1 MGAILP
7 YFQWPETSPEV
18 KYQISRVDYEES
30 ELLLW
35 WCLLIYVKLFSCE
48 VSELSNRFQMSNSLL
63 DGLPQYIV
71 LNRDWIESISQ
82 SLNNNQNQSEKI
94 LKKTYLVGE
103 YSGFSSIFLVQGFA
117 DYCVC
122 TSMAH
127 FNSPW
132 MKQPWMLQVLL
143 FVTLT
148 L

>member
-94 LKKTYLVGE
+94 LKKT
-103 YSGFSSIFLVQGFA
+103 
-117 DYCVC
+117 
-122 TSMAH
+122 
-127 FNSPW
+127 
-132 MKQPWMLQVLL
+132 
-143 FVTLT
+143 
-148 L
+148 